1 MATLTVNGGIG
12 GASYNFDAPEEL
24 STQLAQQY
32 VDAINDAISSN
43 TFQVIPPDGTPAS
56 DKPICQV
63 DWNVASDGNNVDSLP
78 DGATHLLVHDVSQT
92 AVANFS
98 LSVDQPR
105 RLAILDG
112 GSQMGDYDLSGAI
125 SGSLSVLQAARIVDM
140 SESQGDWSIAVNSG
154 IAWQESQTPND
165 QFGLDPKVKGVLLS
179 GGNVISTSSG
189 ENHVSVSGAQN
200 LIGLGA
206 GTNHIVSQ
214 GQDTVFGQGITTNA
228 LADTTKGEATFNL
241 GTSYGRD
248 YVTIN
253 GGRGLYDLGQSAS
266 VFDNATVGS
275 TIKVQSNSSVSGG
288 AGSTVTFDNAGGEG
302 TISGAAGDTI
312 SASGNL
318 SVLQGQNQSI
328 SVEGALRFLNGTGN
342 STLAGGAN
350 STVWGAQGLNAVA
363 NMSGYTIFTANQP
376 DATGDQTYDASA
388 SSGNIEYW
396 SGPGTSSF
404 TSGSGDDHFV
414 FGTAFAGTS
423 GDSILTITGGAGAN
437 SFGVLSGHNGGNI
450 TITDFDASKGDFFF
464 QYFYNPA
471 SASQAVQDLLAT
483 ATVSGGNTTLH
494 LDNNM
499 QVTFLGVTNLDASAI
514 RIS

>member
-1 MATLTVNGGIG
+1 M
-12 GASYNFDAPEEL
+12 
-24 STQLAQQY
+24 
-32 VDAINDAISSN
+32 
-43 TFQVIPPDGTPAS
+43 DGTINTVLSAG
-56 DKPICQV
+56 
-63 DWNVASDGNNVDSLP
+63 GNNV
-78 DGATHLLVHDVSQT
+78 
-92 AVANFS
+92 
-98 LSVDQPR
+98 
-105 RLAILDG
+105 I
-112 GSQMGDYDLSGAI
+112 
-125 SGSLSVLQAARIVDM
+125 
-140 SESQGDWSIAVNSG
+140 
-154 IAWQESQTPND
+154 
-165 QFGLDPKVKGVLLS
+165 
-179 GGNVISTSSG
+179 TSNG
-189 ENHVSVSGAQN
+189 ENHVSVTGAQN
-200 LIGLGA
+200 LIGLGT
-206 GTNHIVSQ
+206 GVNYLVSQ
-214 GQDTVFGQGITTNA
+214 GQDTVYGQGIISNYD
-228 LADTTKGEATFNL
+228 ADSTKGEATFDL

-248 YVTIN
+248 FVTIN
-253 GGRGLYDLGQSAS
+253 GGRGSYDLGQSAS
-266 VFDNATVGS
+266 VVDNATVGS

-288 AGSTVTFDNAGGEG
+288 NGSTVTFDNAGGEG
-302 TISGAAGDTI
+302 TISGTAGDTI

-328 SVEGALRFLNGTGN
+328 SVAGALSFLNGTGN

-350 STVWGAQGLNAVA
+350 STIWGAQGLNAAA

-376 DATGDQTYDASA
+376 NATGDQTYDASR
-388 SSGNIEYW
+388 STGNIEYW

-423 GDSILTITGGAGAN
+423 GDSIATITGGEGAN

-471 SASQAVQDLLAT
+471 SAAQAVQDLLAT
-483 ATVSGGNTTLH
+483 ATVSGGNTTLQ

>member
-12 GASYNFDAPEEL
+12 GASYNFGAPEEL

-32 VDAINDAISSN
+32 VDAINDAISTNS
-43 TFQVIPPDGTPAS
+43 FQVIPPDGTPAS
-56 DKPICQV
+56 DKPVCQV
-63 DWNVASDGNNVDSLP
+63 DWNVASFGNNISSLP
-78 DGATHLLVHDVSQT
+78 DGVTHLLVHEVIQS
-92 AVANFS
+92 VLENFK
-98 LSVDQPR
+98 LSATKPR
-105 RLAILDG
+105 QLAILDG
-112 GSQMGDYDLSGAI
+112 GAHMGEYQFFGEI
-125 SGSLSVLQAARIVDM
+125 GGSLSILHAARIVNM
-140 SESQGDWSIAVNSG
+140 GNSEEDWSIAVNSG
-154 IAWQESQTPND
+154 DAWLESQTPNG
-165 QFGLDPKVKGVLLS
+165 QSGLDPKAKEVLLS

-189 ENHVSVSGAQN
+189 ENHVSVTGAQN

-206 GTNHIVSQ
+206 GINYIVSQ
-214 GQDTVFGQGITTNA
+214 GQDTVYGQGITTNA
-228 LADTTKGEATFNL
+228 LEDATKAEATFNL

-266 VFDNATVGS
+266 VVDNATVGS
-275 TIKVQSNSSVSGG
+275 TIKVQSNSSVFGG

-328 SVEGALRFLNGTGN
+328 SVAGTLSFLNGTGN
-342 STLAGGAN
+342 TTLAGGAN
-350 STVWGAQGLNAVA
+350 STIWGAQGLNANA

-376 DATGDQTYDASA
+376 NATGDQTYDASA

-404 TSGSGDDHFV
+404 TGGSGDDHFV
-414 FGTAFAGTS
+414 FGTAFEGTS
-423 GDSILTITGGAGAN
+423 GDSIVTVTGGAGAN

-464 QYFYNPA
+464 QYFYKPA
-471 SASQAVQDLLAT
+471 NAVQAVQDLLAT
-483 ATVSGGNTTLH
+483 ATVSGGNTTLQ

-514 RIS
+514 HIS